1 MSRAQVR
8 LSHAVRIFIQRWQ
21 CLETV
26 LQSFSMNWGNVSHS
40 LLLKL
45 LAFVAWLR
53 ALSIS
58 GRARNRT
65 SALRFLCLL
74 YFPQMALYK
83 GNINNKQKLSTWR
96 APITVLIVL
105 LHVYSV
111 VADFSY
117 PLEGN
122 CPRTA
127 LHDVRRA
134 QKLKDTHPQSILCG
148 CFYHQHTSLTYKLQ
162 VILRYTILERNC

>member
-1 MSRAQVR
+1 MCGTGLCNTLLDA
-8 LSHAVRIFIQRWQ
+8 RI
-21 CLETV
+21 
-26 LQSFSMNWGNVSHS
+26 
-40 LLLKL
+40 KK
-45 LAFVAWLR
+45 
-53 ALSIS
+53 S
-58 GRARNRT
+58 GKRG
-65 SALRFLCLL
+65 
-74 YFPQMALYK
+74 K
-83 GNINNKQKLSTWR
+83 IDGNINNKQKLSTWR

-127 LHDVRRA
+127 LHDVRSA

-148 CFYHQHTSLTYKLQ
+148 CFYHQHTSLYVKLQ
-162 VILRYTILERNC
+162 VVLRYTVLERNC